1 MWSYYLLPVFFYASH
16 ELLSKHWY
24 HLSGLKLYIAS
35 FALSYLPT
43 YLQTTPCCFKDGLKL
58 SWLQK
63 HWIWKYLVKITFKDS
78 SVSVEEKLDPNQLYI
93 FCSFP
98 HGACSINHILT
109 MSDCHRM
116 LTEHYPAERR
126 DLAATVLF
134 LMPFAKDVYDL

>member
-1 MWSYYLLPVFFYASH
+1 M
-16 ELLSKHWY
+16 
-24 HLSGLKLYIAS
+24 
-35 FALSYLPT
+35 
-43 YLQTTPCCFKDGLKL
+43 
-58 SWLQK
+58 
-63 HWIWKYLVKITFKDS
+63 KITFKDS

-109 MSDCHRM
+109 MSDCHGM

-134 LMPFAKDVYDL
+134 LMPFAKDVNDL